1 MAEVQEV
8 NRIIEN
14 QNSSKQADKKSAEL
28 LNRYFRLIVFLAV
41 IVVLAVGYWLVL
53 APKWEIKI
61 KKNQNLSALQD
72 SVNKLK
78 ADSDFLSQY
87 SSKIIDFTPTEERQL
102 SLALPDE
109 FDLPSIIVQLTKLAS
124 DYKFIVEDIQVE
136 EVGANGLADKNIK
149 RVDIEISVSGVGGND
164 YGNFSKLIEALE
176 SSLMIFDVKA
186 ISFTPQEVG
195 YKLEL
200 STYYYAKKQ

>member
-1 MAEVQEV
+1 MAEIPEI

-14 QNSSKQADKKSAEL
+14 PNSAKEADKKSAEL
-28 LNRYFRLIVFLAV
+28 LNRYFRLIIFLAV
-41 IVVLAVGYWLVL
+41 VIVLAIGYWLVL
-53 APKWEIKI
+53 APKWENKI
-61 KKNQNLSALQD
+61 EKNQNLLSLRGQVD
-72 SVNKLK
+72 KLK

-87 SSKIIDFTPTEERQL
+87 SSKIIDFTPAEERQL

-124 DYKFIVEDIQVE
+124 DYKFIVEDIQAE

-149 RVDIEISVSGVGGND
+149 RVDIEMSVSGVGGND

-186 ISFTPQEVG
+186 ISFTPQEAG

-200 STYYYAKKQ
+200 STYYYNRK